1 MNRKL
6 VTIDIEG
13 QSNVGVID
21 LGDLRDVHQD
31 KFPAYLIEN
40 VEDRLVKALEEHFND
55 DVKIHGIANIKTLH
69 PITIEYVVF
78 VGADDENY
86 KEIITLNETWIY

>member
-1 MNRKL
+1 MSKKFA
-6 VTIDIEG
+6 TIDIEG

-40 VEDRLVKALEEHFND
+40 VEDRLIKALGEHFNY

-78 VGADDENY
+78 VDSDDENC